1 MDINEAVT
9 GMLDAR
15 AQLRT
20 RKGINDP
27 FFISEQMQRLAQY
40 TGAVE
45 EHLAEVEEQQEIEE
59 EQAFRKYS
67 AEGKSVNAAQ
77 DAAKYDTAKL
87 KGEIKK
93 LKRYVGS
100 SWSIVGVAQ
109 SRFNHL
115 QKDTVGQV

>member
-1 MDINEAVT
+1 MDISEAVT

-20 RKGINDP
+20 RKGITDP

-45 EHLAEVEEQQEIEE
+45 EHLAELEEQQEVEE
-59 EQAFRKYS
+59 EQAFRKHS
-67 AEGKSVNAAQ
+67 EAGKSVNAATE
-77 DAAKYDTAKL
+77 AAKYDTATI
-87 KGEIKK
+87 KGQIKK
-93 LKRYVGS
+93 LTRYVKS

-115 QKDTVGQV
+115 QKDTVGQI